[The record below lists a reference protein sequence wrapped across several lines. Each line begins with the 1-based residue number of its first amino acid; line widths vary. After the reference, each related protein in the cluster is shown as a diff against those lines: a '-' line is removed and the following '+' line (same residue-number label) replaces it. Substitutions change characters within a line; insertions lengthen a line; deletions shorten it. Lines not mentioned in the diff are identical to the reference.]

1 LGEAAFMTQTIEQ
14 KIAETEARLQRLK
27 TKAKASETRRKII
40 TGSLVITHA
49 LKTPQQAQALAE
61 ILRTGLTRDIDR
73 KELEPLMKLLDAK
86 AAETEARP

>member
-1 LGEAAFMTQTIEQ
+1 MTQTIQQ

-27 TKAKASETRRKII
+27 TKAKAAETRRKII

-61 ILRTGLTRDIDR
+61 ILRAGLTRDIDR